1 MDRQYKLCKHRGDCI
16 RDFEC
21 SFGSPLNS
29 PTDSEIDNPKSVC
42 WRYEADEDAPCT
54 MHIISVI

>member
-1 MDRQYKLCKHRGDCI
+1 MDRQYNLCKHRGDCI

-29 PTDSEIDNPKSVC
+29 PTDDEIDNPNSAC
-42 WRYEADEDAPCT
+42 WMYEADEEAPCT
-54 MHIISVI
+54 QYQ

>member
-1 MDRQYKLCKHRGDCI
+1 MDRQYKLCKYRGDCI

-29 PTDSEIDNPKSVC
+29 PTDSEINNPTSVC
-42 WRYEADEDAPCT
+42 WMYAEDKDAPCT
-54 MHIISVI
+54 QYL